1 MTEQQPWICPSCG
14 QSYPAPPKHRG
25 CEPYP
30 MAPPCSTFVLARRG
44 QITVDEG
51 LGAIGISGGLALDA
65 GEMRGAIEF
74 LQAEGR
80 VRDVTGDAVE
90 QAVTVDMTWLGGF
103 ERTDGLTEADCLLGE
118 IYTEQGVETLS
129 ADTLIELPLTGEEYR
144 RLTERIEAARR
155 ESGKA
160 GK

>member
-14 QSYPAPPKHRG
+14 QSYPAPPKHCG

-44 QITVDEG
+44 QIAVDEE

-80 VRDVTGDAVE
+80 VRDVMDDEMTAL
-90 QAVTVDMTWLGGF
+90 TWLGGF

-129 ADTLIELPLTGEEYR
+129 TDTLIELPLTGEEYR